1 MARLAT
7 AEVANFLGL
16 AEVKDRLRY
25 STPLFSYLVTEIST
39 VLSLGA
45 VKLYMGGQRRSAE
58 IGKSI

>member
-39 VLSLGA
+39 VLSMGA
-45 VKLYMGGQRRSAE
+45 AKLYMGE
-58 IGKSI
+58 